1 MEDVWMADK
10 EMDRVRTER
19 DPSTELLGLG
29 CASLPTPESVF
40 QSNSSLNPQSAEI
53 FMKVSLFRQDT
64 LLTPFPVCHGGES
77 ANLLI
82 TACTFR

>member
-1 MEDVWMADK
+1 MG
-10 EMDRVRTER
+10 RVRTVT

-29 CASLPTPESVF
+29 CANLATPESVF

-53 FMKVSLFRQDT
+53 SMKVPLFRQDT
-64 LLTPFPVCHGGES
+64 LLTPFPVCFGGES